1 MLKIHS
7 QELNGLI
14 YQFVTKDFL
23 RLSQLKFSSNVIEKC
38 LELEQSHA
46 HVEKVLK
53 GVTEDQTIKA
63 ILGASSQLKQ
73 RIQVFVNQL
82 AWDSYGNYVLQ
93 KVLNLKLDHALKQCI
108 LEEIRDRQGALNQ
121 TVCGQK
127 ML

>member
-1 MLKIHS
+1 VLKIHS